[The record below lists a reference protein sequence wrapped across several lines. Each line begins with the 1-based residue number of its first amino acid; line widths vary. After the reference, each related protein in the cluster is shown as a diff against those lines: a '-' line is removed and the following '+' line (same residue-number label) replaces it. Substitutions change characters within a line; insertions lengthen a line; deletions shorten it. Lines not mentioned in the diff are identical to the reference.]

1 MTLPLTLL
9 CLPAVYIN
17 DKELSP
23 RKKKQ
28 KHAWRFEDG
37 SAVEMSWDPYTPGIG
52 NAIVVATGGVFL
64 SMPACLYVNRHIF
77 PLRAPQHA
85 ALIWSVGVCACSAV
99 PKVPYVCRSN
109 RAYLSGMQMCSR

>member
-1 MTLPLTLL
+1 M
-9 CLPAVYIN
+9 YIN

-52 NAIVVATGGVFL
+52 NAVVMASGETEL
-64 SMPACLYVNRHIF
+64 SLPCEDVLM
-77 PLRAPQHA
+77 
-85 ALIWSVGVCACSAV
+85 
-99 PKVPYVCRSN
+99 
-109 RAYLSGMQMCSR
+109 